1 MMDENEKKRFD
12 KLGKEI
18 KELYNTPLVN
28 KDTANSNDA
37 IKQQEE
43 MLSTINSIKEN
54 IEEYKN
60 LILQKKEA
68 KVPK

>member
-18 KELYNTPLVN
+18 KELYITPLVN
-28 KDTANSNDA
+28 KDTANTNDA